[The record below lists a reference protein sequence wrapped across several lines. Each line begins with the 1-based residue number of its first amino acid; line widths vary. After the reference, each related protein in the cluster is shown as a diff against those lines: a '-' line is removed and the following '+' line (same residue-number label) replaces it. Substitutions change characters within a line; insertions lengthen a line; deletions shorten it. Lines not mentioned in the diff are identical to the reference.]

1 MSDVNEGREQ
11 ITNREE
17 FKQMLRMG
25 ARPYRNFDCWI
36 PIQENDLRSSTLGGR
51 KDFLFL
57 DAIFHEKVMVESS
70 QMKLSDLSFQ
80 NIIFKKEVAF
90 DGKVMGRG
98 SYMELDDLSFQNIIF
113 EKEVTL
119 SGINCK
125 NTLKLDSV
133 QAKNSLEISNSIIGT
148 TEIVSCEIQK
158 LEIAA
163 NKFLKKF
170 KVSQNDLQQFGPQ
183 KEGRPIEKIKIKE
196 LAFIG
201 NTIEENALIRFG
213 YLDVDQFT
221 LRNIHNPMNSEI
233 NIGECVCKEFT
244 LQSLRNLG
252 KFRMYNINVGRDRQ
266 QDSTLIIS
274 DSSFGDSEFQN
285 VNLRCYM
292 QAFIKDNLFPG
303 LKYTGLKWPDA
314 FETDPPDSEEKKQ
327 DTYRSLKNVA
337 QENHDAPQAIEH
349 YAREMETYS
358 RVLSKQKGRHIDK
371 AILAVNRWTNNF
383 GLNWVLPIGWI
394 LVCGSIFYALLL
406 YSLSLSPTNP
416 DCWDQFFVFLNP
428 AHRAR
433 FIGVPVDWGFWSY
446 TIDFLFRIIETTLIY
461 QTIIAFRKYSRK
473 I

>member
-1 MSDVNEGREQ
+1 MSDVNKGRKQ
-11 ITNREE
+11 IKTTKDFAKMFESEE
-17 FKQMLRMG
+17 NTFCK
-25 ARPYRNFDCWI
+25 FDCWI
-36 PIQENDLRSSTLGGR
+36 PIEESHLRSSSVVER
-51 KDFLFL
+51 KDIFFLN
-57 DAIFHEKVMVESS
+57 ATFHEKVMVKAPNREF
-70 QMKLSDLSFQ
+70 DNLSFQ
-80 NIIFKKEVAF
+80 GITFKKEVTF
-90 DGKVMGRG
+90 TD
-98 SYMELDDLSFQNIIF
+98 
-113 EKEVTL
+113 
-119 SGINCK
+119 INCK

-133 QAKNSLEISNSIIGT
+133 EAKNSLEISNSTFGN

-158 LEIAA
+158 LEIVG
-163 NKFLKKF
+163 NKFLNRF
-170 KVSQNDLQQFGPQ
+170 KVSQGDLQESDSQ
-183 KEGRPIEKIKIKE
+183 KEGPPIEKIKIKIKE
-196 LAFIG
+196 LTFKG
-201 NTIEENALIRFG
+201 NKVEENVLIRFG
-213 YLDVDQFT
+213 HLDVDRFT

-233 NIGECVCKEFT
+233 NIGECVFREFT
-244 LQSLRNLG
+244 LYSLRNLG
-252 KFRMYNINVGRDRQ
+252 KFRMYNINVGRSIQQKESHIKEHSSGDNINVGQDKQ

-314 FETDPPDSEEKKQ
+314 FETDPLDSEEKKQ

-337 QENHDAPQAIEH
+337 QENHDAPKAIEY

-428 AHRAR
+428 AHRALHLLVPR
-433 FIGVPVDWGFWSY
+433 RIG
-446 TIDFLFRIIETTLIY
+446 DFGLIP
-461 QTIIAFRKYSRK
+461 
-473 I
+473 